1 MRKYAEY
8 ANSDKLRS
16 LHSNSLFGIST
27 FAVIFTLTFGVN
39 IAINSFLP
47 VAFGSTSGIEL
58 APMAVQ
64 VPFRVAKAALVLTI
78 PSTIAIVFS
87 SFGLCAWFLPRSF
100 ILSVNEL
107 GVGLYHPMRSQE
119 DWYQA
124 HRR

>member
-27 FAVIFTLTFGVN
+27 IAVFFMLKLGVN
-39 IAINSFLP
+39 VAMNSLLP
-47 VAFGSTSGIEL
+47 AAFGSKSGIEL

-64 VPFRVAKAALVLTI
+64 VPFKVAKVAAVLTL
-78 PSTIAIVFS
+78 PSTIAVVMS